1 MSETDEKPNMFE
13 PSAGK
18 YEDHIVKKNMTTKRL
33 LQEVMI
39 EPASRLKVT
48 ALVSN

>member
-1 MSETDEKPNMFE
+1 MSETDEKPNME

-18 YEDHIVKKNMTTKRL
+18 SEDHIVKKNITTKRL